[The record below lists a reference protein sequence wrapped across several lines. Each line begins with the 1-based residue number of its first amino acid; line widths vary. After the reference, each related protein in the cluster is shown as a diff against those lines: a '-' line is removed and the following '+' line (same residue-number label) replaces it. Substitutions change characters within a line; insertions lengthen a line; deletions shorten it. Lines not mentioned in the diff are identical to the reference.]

1 MCKKYIVCLSEKMK
15 TNLKNDEIYKICKKM
30 FHKNEKNKQSNKS
43 NKVSKNNKE
52 NKSSQNYNNFKKWLN
67 NYDTSNSGPRKDQ
80 LKAYDWFKKQGWV
93 KKWPLI

>member
-1 MCKKYIVCLSEKMK
+1 
-15 TNLKNDEIYKICKKM
+15 M
-30 FHKNEKNKQSNKS
+30 FNKDKKNKCG
-43 NKVSKNNKE
+43 KNNKE
-52 NKSSQNYNNFKKWLN
+52 NKSSQNYKNNLKEWLN

>member
-1 MCKKYIVCLSEKMK
+1 MK
-15 TNLKNDEIYKICKKM
+15 SNLKNDEIYKICKKM
-30 FHKNEKNKQSNKS
+30 FNKDKKQS
-43 NKVSKNNKE
+43 NKVSKNNK
-52 NKSSQNYNNFKKWLN
+52 KSCQKNNLKEWLN